1 MYSLERENLAYAYQ
15 ILQESGSSN
24 IYVLLRKITGRLELN
39 NNSILSHT
47 HLFSREEKQT
57 HKKKVFLMIFNIRNT
72 NNKLNTV
79 KIIK

>member
-1 MYSLERENLAYAYQ
+1 MPIKYVKNVEVQ
-15 ILQESGSSN
+15 TF
-24 IYVLLRKITGRLELN
+24 VLLRKITGRLELNN